1 MPDRDERP
9 ATMPDRA
16 RVLPV
21 TPAEPPVKGVA
32 GTATAHTPLADTTP
46 PDVEPPPR
54 NYLLLLGQGASY
66 GLAGKLA
73 STNVVLPFL
82 CAALG
87 GSLLVAGLLD
97 PLNTLGSLVGF
108 SVAPAVLSTRMAS
121 RVVLA
126 LMDIAAGALLFVLA
140 GVSLALPDR
149 GLAVDIVF
157 VAVAFGSGV
166 TSGIGIVAFT
176 DILARGIHHDRRSTL
191 LLTQAAIGGALAS
204 VVAIAT
210 TWLFASRDPIVG
222 HISLM
227 WFAGGFLV
235 LAGVFTFSVGV
246 EHVPIEGGKRRSL
259 VTTLKDGAAA
269 ARRYAWLRQYLTR
282 QILFLSVALAT
293 TFFSIRVAA
302 LHGSVPGSLAVL
314 IAVASTALVAGALL
328 WKRVLKSR
336 GYRGMLVGGTL
347 CSTLAAA
354 GAVTVE
360 RLGLVGSPFVHAVF
374 ILLAT
379 LAADAVSVAKSAYLV
394 EHAAPAELPELSAFT
409 QLVIGLA
416 SAVVAAV
423 IATLAQVHGT
433 VWPAAIL
440 LGLNIIAVVAA
451 SRTPR
456 PPSRGGSG

>member
-1 MPDRDERP
+1 
-9 ATMPDRA
+9 
-16 RVLPV
+16 
-21 TPAEPPVKGVA
+21 
-32 GTATAHTPLADTTP
+32 
-46 PDVEPPPR
+46 
-54 NYLLLLGQGASY
+54 
-66 GLAGKLA
+66 
-73 STNVVLPFL
+73 
-82 CAALG
+82 
-87 GSLLVAGLLD
+87 
-97 PLNTLGSLVGF
+97 
-108 SVAPAVLSTRMAS
+108 
-121 RVVLA
+121 
-126 LMDIAAGALLFVLA
+126 
-140 GVSLALPDR
+140 
-149 GLAVDIVF
+149 
-157 VAVAFGSGV
+157 VAFGSGV

-282 QILFLSVALAT
+282 QVLFLSVALAT

-433 VWPAAIL
+433 VWPSAIL